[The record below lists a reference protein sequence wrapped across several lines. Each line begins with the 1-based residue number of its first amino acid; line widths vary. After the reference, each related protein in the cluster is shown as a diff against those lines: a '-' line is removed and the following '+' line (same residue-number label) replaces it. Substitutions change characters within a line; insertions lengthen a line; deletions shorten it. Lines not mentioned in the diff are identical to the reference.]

1 MSDKDPIKDL
11 FREKLQSHE
20 VMPSKA
26 VWSNVSSSL
35 GHSAASASGL
45 GASSILKIAA
55 VAVGV
60 TTAGVASY
68 FYFNSEES
76 SPKVTEKIVLQEEVL
91 DEPLSS
97 ETLEVEQKDKSS
109 SEPIIQSETPTI
121 SNSQISEV
129 KDQESQPDLTAQES
143 LPVSIPSEKQ
153 ADFDV
158 QENTITENVITS
170 PSSLEETEPV
180 EENVSLVNNV
190 LETPEVLEQEIIQAL
205 ESDEAVLP
213 AEENIV
219 LPNIFTPNG
228 DRVNDLFSIEMSEKS
243 EFQIIVLDAKNQI
256 VFKSND
262 SNFEWDG
269 TMLSGATAPAGNY
282 LYYFSAKDMAGNDVT
297 KSSMLKIQR

>member
-20 VMPSKA
+20 VMPSEA

-121 SNSQISEV
+121 SNRQISEV

-158 QENTITENVITS
+158 QENTITENIITS

-269 TMLSGATAPAGNY
+269 TMLSG
-282 LYYFSAKDMAGNDVT
+282 
-297 KSSMLKIQR
+297 

>member
-45 GASSILKIAA
+45 GAPSILKIAA

-121 SNSQISEV
+121 SNRQISEV

-158 QENTITENVITS
+158 QENTITENIITS

-269 TMLSGATAPAGNY
+269 TMLSGAPAPAGNY

-297 KSSMLKIQR
+297 KSSLLKIQR

>member
-20 VMPSKA
+20 VMPSEA

-121 SNSQISEV
+121 SNRQISEV

-269 TMLSGATAPAGNY
+269 TMLSGAPAPAGNY

>member
-1 MSDKDPIKDL
+1 MSDKDTIKDL

-121 SNSQISEV
+121 SNRQISEV

-143 LPVSIPSEKQ
+143 LPVSNPSEKQ

-158 QENTITENVITS
+158 QENTITENIITS

-269 TMLSGATAPAGNY
+269 TMLSGAPAPAGNY

>member
-121 SNSQISEV
+121 SNRQISEV

-143 LPVSIPSEKQ
+143 LPVSNPSEKQ

-170 PSSLEETEPV
+170 PSSVEETESV
-180 EENVSLVNNV
+180 EENESLVNNV
-190 LETPEVLEQEIIQAL
+190 LDTPEVLEQEIIPAL
-205 ESDEAVLP
+205 ELDEVVLP
-213 AEENIV
+213 AKEIIV

-269 TMLSGATAPAGNY
+269 TLLSGAPAPAGNY

>member
-121 SNSQISEV
+121 SNRQISEV

-143 LPVSIPSEKQ
+143 LPVSNPSEKQ

-170 PSSLEETEPV
+170 PSSVEETELV
-180 EENVSLVNNV
+180 EENVSLDNNV
-190 LETPEVLEQEIIQAL
+190 LDTPEVLEQEIIPAL
-205 ESDEAVLP
+205 ESDEVVLP

-262 SNFEWDG
+262 SNFAWDG
-269 TMLSGATAPAGNY
+269 TMLSGAPAPAGNY

-297 KSSMLKIQR
+297 KSSILKIQR

>member
-35 GHSAASASGL
+35 GNSAASASGL

-76 SPKVTEKIVLQEEVL
+76 SPKVTEKIVLQEEVV

-109 SEPIIQSETPTI
+109 SEPNIQSETPTI
-121 SNSQISEV
+121 SNRQISEV
-129 KDQESQPDLTAQES
+129 KDQESQPDLYAQES
-143 LPVSIPSEKQ
+143 LPVSNPSEKQ

-170 PSSLEETEPV
+170 PSSVEETESV
-180 EENVSLVNNV
+180 EENESLVNNV
-190 LETPEVLEQEIIQAL
+190 LDTPEVLEQEIIPAL
-205 ESDEAVLP
+205 ELDEVVLP
-213 AEENIV
+213 AKEIIV

-228 DRVNDLFSIEMSEKS
+228 DRVNDLFSIDMSEKS

-269 TMLSGATAPAGNY
+269 TLLSGAPAPAGNY

>member
-121 SNSQISEV
+121 SNRQISEV

-143 LPVSIPSEKQ
+143 LPVSNPSEKQ

-170 PSSLEETEPV
+170 PSSVEETESV
-180 EENVSLVNNV
+180 EENESLFNNV
-190 LETPEVLEQEIIQAL
+190 LDTPEVLEQEIIPAL
-205 ESDEAVLP
+205 ELDEVVLP
-213 AEENIV
+213 AKEIIV

-269 TMLSGATAPAGNY
+269 TMLSGAPAPAGNY

>member
-121 SNSQISEV
+121 SNRQISEV

-143 LPVSIPSEKQ
+143 LPVSNPSEKQ

-170 PSSLEETEPV
+170 PSSVEETESV
-180 EENVSLVNNV
+180 EENESLVNNV
-190 LETPEVLEQEIIQAL
+190 LDTPEVLEQEIIPAL
-205 ESDEAVLP
+205 ELDEVVLP
-213 AEENIV
+213 AKEIIV

-269 TMLSGATAPAGNY
+269 TMLSGAPAPAGNY

>member
-45 GASSILKIAA
+45 GAPSILKIAA

-121 SNSQISEV
+121 SNRQISEV

-269 TMLSGATAPAGNY
+269 TMLSGAPAPAGNY

-297 KSSMLKIQR
+297 KSSILKIQR

>member
-20 VMPSKA
+20 VMPSEA

-121 SNSQISEV
+121 SNRQISEV

-269 TMLSGATAPAGNY
+269 TMLSGAPAPAGNY

-297 KSSMLKIQR
+297 KSSLLKIQR

>member
-20 VMPSKA
+20 VMPSEA

-121 SNSQISEV
+121 SNRQISEV

-143 LPVSIPSEKQ
+143 LPVSNPSEKQ

-269 TMLSGATAPAGNY
+269 TMLSGAPAPAGNY

>member
-121 SNSQISEV
+121 SNRQISEV

-143 LPVSIPSEKQ
+143 LPVSNPSEKQ

-170 PSSLEETEPV
+170 PSSEEETEPA
-180 EENVSLVNNV
+180 EENVSLDNNV
-190 LETPEVLEQEIIQAL
+190 LDTPEILEQEIIPAL
-205 ESDEAVLP
+205 ESDEVVLP
-213 AEENIV
+213 AKENIV

-269 TMLSGATAPAGNY
+269 TMLSGAPAPAGNY

>member
-121 SNSQISEV
+121 SNRQISEV

-143 LPVSIPSEKQ
+143 LPVSNPSEKQ

-170 PSSLEETEPV
+170 PSSVEETESV
-180 EENVSLVNNV
+180 EENESLVNNV
-190 LETPEVLEQEIIQAL
+190 LDTPEVLEQEIIPAL
-205 ESDEAVLP
+205 ESDEVVLP

-269 TMLSGATAPAGNY
+269 TMLSGAPAPAGNY

-297 KSSMLKIQR
+297 KSSILKIQR

>member
-76 SPKVTEKIVLQEEVL
+76 SPKVTEKIVLQEEVV

-109 SEPIIQSETPTI
+109 SEPNIQSETPTI
-121 SNSQISEV
+121 SNRQISEV

-143 LPVSIPSEKQ
+143 LPVSNPSEKQ

-170 PSSLEETEPV
+170 PSSVEETESV
-180 EENVSLVNNV
+180 EENESLVNNV
-190 LETPEVLEQEIIQAL
+190 LDTPEVLEQEIIPAL
-205 ESDEAVLP
+205 ESDEVVQP
-213 AEENIV
+213 AKENIV

-228 DRVNDLFSIEMSEKS
+228 DRVNDLFSIDMSEKS

-269 TMLSGATAPAGNY
+269 TMLSGAPAPAGNY

>member
-20 VMPSKA
+20 VLPSKA

-121 SNSQISEV
+121 SNRQISEV

-143 LPVSIPSEKQ
+143 LPVSNPSEKQ

-170 PSSLEETEPV
+170 PSSVEETELV
-180 EENVSLVNNV
+180 EENVSLDNNV
-190 LETPEVLEQEIIQAL
+190 LDTPEVLEQEIIPAL
-205 ESDEAVLP
+205 ESDEVVLP

-269 TMLSGATAPAGNY
+269 TMLSGAPAPAGNY

>member
-45 GASSILKIAA
+45 GAPSILKIAA

-121 SNSQISEV
+121 SNRQISEV

-143 LPVSIPSEKQ
+143 LPVSNPSEKQ

-170 PSSLEETEPV
+170 PSSVEETELV
-180 EENVSLVNNV
+180 EENVSLDNNV
-190 LETPEVLEQEIIQAL
+190 LDTPEVLEQEIIPAL
-205 ESDEAVLP
+205 ESDEVVLP

-262 SNFEWDG
+262 SNFAWDG
-269 TMLSGATAPAGNY
+269 TMLSGAPAPAGNY

-297 KSSMLKIQR
+297 KSSILKIQR

>member
-60 TTAGVASY
+60 TTAVVASY

-121 SNSQISEV
+121 SNRQISEV

-143 LPVSIPSEKQ
+143 LPVSNPSEKQ

-170 PSSLEETEPV
+170 PSSVEETELV
-180 EENVSLVNNV
+180 EENVSLDNNV
-190 LETPEVLEQEIIQAL
+190 LDTPEVLEQEIIPAL
-205 ESDEAVLP
+205 ESDEVVLP

-262 SNFEWDG
+262 SNFAWDG
-269 TMLSGATAPAGNY
+269 TMLSGAPAPAGNY

-297 KSSMLKIQR
+297 KSSILKIQR

>member
-35 GHSAASASGL
+35 GNSAASASGL

-76 SPKVTEKIVLQEEVL
+76 SPKVTEKIVLQEEVV

-121 SNSQISEV
+121 SNRQISEV

-269 TMLSGATAPAGNY
+269 TMLSGAPAPAGNY

>member
-121 SNSQISEV
+121 SNRQISEV

-143 LPVSIPSEKQ
+143 LPVSNPSEKQ

-170 PSSLEETEPV
+170 PSSVEETELV
-180 EENVSLVNNV
+180 EENVSLDNNV
-190 LETPEVLEQEIIQAL
+190 LDTPEVLEQEIIPAL
-205 ESDEAVLP
+205 ESDEVVLP

-262 SNFEWDG
+262 SNFAWDG
-269 TMLSGATAPAGNY
+269 TMLSGAPAPAGNY

>member
-20 VMPSKA
+20 VMPSEA

-121 SNSQISEV
+121 SNRQISEV

-158 QENTITENVITS
+158 QENTITENIITS

-269 TMLSGATAPAGNY
+269 TMLSGAPAPAGNY

-297 KSSMLKIQR
+297 KSSLLKIQR